1 MGLETV
7 RKTHLNPPTGGGYVP
22 IPAIQNLR
30 SFNSFADASKGDDLL
45 PPGCEDYIHIIIQQR
60 NGRETFTT
68 VQGIAEAGEGELCPS
83 TIKIFFSKEKKKYA
97 CKCTIIEL
105 PKYGEVIQLEDD
117 QPKNTGQFLLET
129 GLAKGQQGKDC
140 GFWGGPHS
148 KAGRYGDHTNC
159 PIHDTFPKRLP
170 ESLEIPDG
178 VSGQRAEA
186 EKTCTRDHQ
195 GEPKGEGQ

>member
-7 RKTHLNPPTGGGYVP
+7 RKTHLNPPTRGGYVP
-22 IPAIQNLR
+22 ILAIQNLR

-68 VQGIAEAGEGELCPS
+68 VQGIAEPGEGELCPS
-83 TIKIFFSKEKKKYA
+83 TIKNFFSKEKKKYA

-140 GFWGGPHS
+140 GFWGGGNTRIAPGEEPAFRG
-148 KAGRYGDHTNC
+148 KG
-159 PIHDTFPKRLP
+159 
-170 ESLEIPDG
+170 
-178 VSGQRAEA
+178 
-186 EKTCTRDHQ
+186 EKTGSDCSRLGRRRAAAVLT
-195 GEPKGEGQ
+195 

>member
-7 RKTHLNPPTGGGYVP
+7 RKTHLNPPTRGGYVP
-22 IPAIQNLR
+22 ILAIQNLR

-68 VQGIAEAGEGELCPS
+68 VQGIAEELCPS
-83 TIKIFFSKEKKKYA
+83 TIKNFFSKEKKKYA

-129 GLAKGQQGKDC
+129 GLAKGQQGKDR
-140 GFWGGPHS
+140 GTPVLPLGRSLPSGV
-148 KAGRYGDHTNC
+148 KVRRLEVTAAGLEGDG
-159 PIHDTFPKRLP
+159 RLP
-170 ESLEIPDG
+170 
-178 VSGQRAEA
+178 
-186 EKTCTRDHQ
+186 C
-195 GEPKGEGQ
+195 